1 MELFLVA
8 LFVFLGALLLLV
20 EVTLIPGLGLTGI
33 LGVVSF
39 IVSVAYAFVVLGTT
53 AGWVTFLAVLA
64 LVVAFILWSVYG
76 KPFKK
81 LALKTNIESTVK
93 VPDAAA
99 IAVGD
104 EGVALTRL
112 ALVGEADFG
121 KAQVDVTSADGFI
134 DEGAAVYVSRITE
147 STVFVKRK

>member
-64 LVVAFILWSVYG
+64 LVVVFILWSVYG

>member
-64 LVVAFILWSVYG
+64 LVVVFILWSVYG

-104 EGVALTRL
+104 EGVTLTRL

>member
-1 MELFLVA
+1 MELFLVS

-20 EVTLIPGLGLTGI
+20 EVALVPGLGLTGI

-39 IVSVAYAFVVLGTT
+39 IVSVAYAFVVLGAT

-64 LVVAFILWSVYG
+64 LVVFFILWSVYG
-76 KPFKK
+76 KPFKR

-93 VPDAAA
+93 APDAAA
-99 IAVGD
+99 VAVGD

-121 KAQVDVTSADGFI
+121 KVQIDVTSADGFI

-147 STVFVKRK
+147 STIFVKRK

>member
-1 MELFLVA
+1 MELFLVS

-20 EVTLIPGLGLTGI
+20 EVALVPGLGLTGI

-39 IVSVAYAFVVLGTT
+39 IVSVAYAFVVLGAT

-64 LVVAFILWSVYG
+64 LVVFFILWSVYG
-76 KPFKK
+76 KPFKR

-93 VPDAAA
+93 APDAAA
-99 IAVGD
+99 VAVGD

-112 ALVGEADFG
+112 ALVGAADFG
-121 KAQVDVTSADGFI
+121 KVQIDVTSADGFI

-147 STVFVKRK
+147 STIFVKRK

>member
-53 AGWVTFLAVLA
+53 AGWVTFLAVLG
-64 LVVAFILWSVYG
+64 LVVVFILWSVYG